1 MKKIIIIGSSAFLAS
16 SFIKQL
22 PGRGYKVVG
31 FSRSAPDPDLA
42 PAGRDIEIIARP
54 YTDLEALKPHLQEC
68 DTLVHFASAS
78 TPASSAQDPVSE
90 ITANVLPTIKL
101 LQELQNYRDKHFIY
115 ISSAGT
121 VYGNQPPP
129 LHEQLPLQPTS
140 YYGAGK
146 ATIEIFLRAF
156 QLRGN
161 NKVTIVRPTNIYG
174 PGQKLK
180 KNFGLI
186 RTILEKVKTG
196 DGVDIWGDGTAARD
210 YLHID
215 DFSAALLS
223 LLRQRDKL
231 ADFAVFNVG
240 CGEAFSINRIIEIVR
255 QVTGAAPRVKYIPGQ
270 VSDVAISN
278 PDITKIMTLLDWRP
292 EIDINTGI
300 QQTWNWLQTK

>member
-1 MKKIIIIGSSAFLAS
+1 MKKIIIIGSGAFLAG

-22 PGRGYKVVG
+22 PGLGYKVVG
-31 FSRSAPDPDLA
+31 FSRSAPDPDFA
-42 PAGRDIEIIARP
+42 PAGKEIEIIARS
-54 YTDLEALKPHLQEC
+54 YTDLAALKPHLQEC

-78 TPASSAQDPVSE
+78 TPANSAQDPVSE
-90 ITANVLPTIKL
+90 ITANVLPTIRL

-146 ATIEIFLRAF
+146 AAIEIFLRAF

-186 RTILEKVKTG
+186 RTMLEKVKTG
-196 DGVDIWGDGTAARD
+196 DVLEVRGDGTAARD

-223 LLRQRDKL
+223 LLQQRDKL
-231 ADFAVFNVG
+231 ADFEVFNVG
-240 CGEAFSINRIIEIVR
+240 CGAAFSINRIIEIVR
-255 QVTGAAPRVKYIPGQ
+255 QVTGTAPRVKYVPGQ
-270 VSDVAISN
+270 VSDVVVSN
-278 PDITKIMTLLDWRP
+278 PDIGKIMTLLDWRP
-292 EIDINTGI
+292 EIPINDGI
-300 QQTWNWLQTK
+300 RQTWEWLRTQ

>member
-1 MKKIIIIGSSAFLAS
+1 MKKIIILGSNAFLAGS
-16 SFIKQL
+16 LIKQL

-31 FSRSAPDPDLA
+31 FSRSAPDPGLA
-42 PAGRDIEIIARP
+42 AAGKNIEIIARP
-54 YTDLEALKPHLQEC
+54 YTDLAALRPHLREC

-78 TPASSAQDPVSE
+78 TPGSSALDPLSE
-90 ITANVLPTIKL
+90 ITANVLPTINL
-101 LQELQNYRDKHFIY
+101 LQELQNYRNKHFIY

-146 ATIEIFLRAF
+146 AAIETFLRPF
-156 QLRGN
+156 QLTSR

-174 PGQKLK
+174 PSQKLK
-180 KNFGLI
+180 RNFGLI
-186 RTILEKVKTG
+186 RTILEKVKNG
-196 DGVDIWGDGTAARD
+196 DVLDVWGDGTAARD

-215 DFSAALLS
+215 DFTAALLC
-223 LLRQRDKL
+223 LLENRDKL
-231 ADFAVFNVG
+231 ADFAAFNVG
-240 CGEAFSINRIIEIVR
+240 CGETSSINKIIGIVR
-255 QVTGAAPRVKYIPGQ
+255 LVTGAELRVKYIPGK

-292 EIDINTGI
+292 KIGI
-300 QQTWNWLQTK
+300 KAGIRQTWDWLQTQ